1 MKIKFLL
8 SALAAALSIYTYVEV
23 RAETVTTEFE
33 LKVEKAKGSH
43 LRARTNE
50 VVSMVM
56 AKRFVDA
63 EKLANALRK
72 NYEAEFSTH
81 LRQFSFPSQVEF
93 DEFRKSTKLKFEW
106 VDWGYKECLQMLAF
120 IQSER
125 RDFPAALNT
134 LKEIER
140 IAPVSAGT
148 VIEIG
153 YVLNQLGMPD
163 KGLAAYQKARA
174 LSLKYKS
181 QRSFHAIALRGMG
194 FSLIDLKRL
203 DEAEGVFRESLKL
216 EPMNKVA
223 LSELAYIQDIRNPK

>member
-8 SALAAALSIYTYVEV
+8 SALTVALSIYAYAEV

-33 LKVEKAKGSH
+33 QKVENAQGAH

-50 VVSMVM
+50 VVSMVT

-72 NYEAEFSTH
+72 TYEAEFSTQK
-81 LRQFSFPSQVEF
+81 RQFSFPSQVEF
-93 DEFRKSTKLKFEW
+93 DEFKKTTKLKFEW
-106 VDWGYKECLQMLAF
+106 IDWGYKECLQMLAF

-125 RDFPAALNT
+125 RDFSTALNT

-140 IAPVSAGT
+140 IAPVSADT
-148 VIEIG
+148 VIEKG

-203 DEAEGVFRESLKL
+203 DEAEGAFRESLKL

>member
-1 MKIKFLL
+1 MKIKFIL
-8 SALAAALSIYTYVEV
+8 SAITAALSIYAYAEV

-33 LKVEKAKGSH
+33 QKVEKAKGAH

-50 VVSMVM
+50 MVSMVM

-72 NYEAEFSTH
+72 TYEVEFSTQK
-81 LRQFSFPSQVEF
+81 RQFSFPSQVEF
-93 DEFRKSTKLKFEW
+93 DEFRKTTKLEFEW
-106 VDWGYKECLQMLAF
+106 IDWGYKECLQMLAF

-125 RDFPAALNT
+125 RDFSAALTT
-134 LKEIER
+134 LKDIER

-148 VIEIG
+148 AIEIG
-153 YVLNQLGMPD
+153 YVLNQLGKPD
-163 KGLAAYQKARA
+163 NGLAAYQKARE

-181 QRSFHAIALRGMG
+181 QRPFRAAALRGMG

-203 DEAEGVFRESLKL
+203 DEAEGVFQESLKL

-223 LSELAYIQDIRNPK
+223 LSELAYIRDIRNPK